1 MRFIAV
7 PIIVAAA
14 ASTNFCGCK
23 PTVDPA
29 ATDVAVEGLNGTL
42 GPKWTDDQKKKYSGL
57 ADLKKEECVTTVTSA
72 YEDLFKNAEAQ
83 KGLNAHAK
91 TVLEPMKQM
100 PSDAQTQAA
109 KQLAGAVCDK
119 LAAYKNAAA
128 PPAAA
133 GGAPPAG
140 GAAPAAGGSAKT
152 GSSKP
157 NSPAK

>member
-14 ASTNFCGCK
+14 ASTNFSGCK
-23 PTVDPA
+23 TTVDPA

-42 GPKWTDDQKKKYSGL
+42 GLRWTDEQKKKYSAL
-57 ADLKKEECVTTVTSA
+57 ADLKKEDCVTTVTSA

-91 TVLEPMKQM
+91 TAVEPIKQM
-100 PSDAQTQAA
+100 PSEAQTLAA
-109 KQLAGAVCDK
+109 KQFAGNVCEK

-128 PPAAA
+128 GAAA

-152 GSSKP
+152 GSSQP

>member
-83 KGLNAHAK
+83 KGLNARGK
-91 TVLEPMKQM
+91 LQVEPMKQM
-100 PSDAQTQAA
+100 APEAQTQAA
-109 KQLAGAVCDK
+109 KSVAGNVCDK
-119 LAAYKNAAA
+119 LAAYKNAG
-128 PPAAA
+128 AA
-133 GGAPPAG
+133 GAAG
-140 GAAPAAGGSAKT
+140 GAAPT

-157 NSPAK
+157 KSPPPK